1 MAKLFFFLSGEHPT
15 LPASELTAILEAEG
29 YSFSNVEKLD
39 QTLRAET
46 SVEALNAVKK
56 RAALTRVCGLELF
69 QCKAEYPEIM
79 KNANKTSFERFLREG
94 ETFVVRVKRV
104 KLYGE
109 GLDVLRLE
117 RKLGE
122 AVLKRNPR
130 AKVNLK
136 EPEKTFFGVITC
148 GKFIFG
154 LKLAEIAPKEF
165 VNRSPCRK
173 PFFHPSAMTAKLARC
188 MVNLAKPKPGDLVF
202 DPFCGTGSML
212 IEAGLIGCR
221 VLGLDAKRK
230 MVEGTRRNLEFFHI
244 RPEGLVVAD
253 AKKLPI
259 KRVDCVV
266 TDPPYGRSATT
277 LGWTT
282 REIVEQAFGEF
293 AGILEKGRRVCLAA
307 PKAMK
312 VGEVGEEYGFKHRE
326 SHFVYVHRSL
336 TREIAVFERVL

>member
-1 MAKLFFFLSGEHPT
+1 VAKLFFLLSGEHPT

-39 QTLRAET
+39 QVLR
-46 SVEALNAVKK
+46 VEAGVEAVNAVKK
-56 RAALTRVCGLELF
+56 RAALTRICCLELF
-69 QCKAEYPEIM
+69 QCRNEYAEIM
-79 KNANKTSFERFLREG
+79 KNANATPFERLLREE

-104 KLYGE
+104 KRYGE
-109 GLDVLRLE
+109 SLDVLQLE

-122 AVLKRNPR
+122 AVLNRNLK
-130 AKVNLK
+130 AKVDLK
-136 EPEKTFFGVITC
+136 KPKKTFFGVITS

-154 LKLAEIAPKEF
+154 LKLAEISPKEF
-165 VNRSPCRK
+165 ANRSPSRK

-212 IEAGLIGCR
+212 IEAALMGCR

-253 AKKLPI
+253 AKKLPV
-259 KRVDCVV
+259 KRADCVV

-277 LGWTT
+277 LGRTT
-282 REIVEQAFGEF
+282 REIVEQAFSEV
-293 AGILEKGRRVCLAA
+293 AEILEKGRRVCLAA
-307 PKAMK
+307 PKTMK
-312 VGEVGEEYGFKHRE
+312 VGEVGKEYGFKHVQ

-336 TREIAVFERVL
+336 TREIAVFERAL